1 MHRIAFTSERAER
14 GAGDRAGRRAGAVPA
29 GGLEPARTAHLVVDL
44 QNGFM
49 TPGAAVEVP
58 LAREIVPNVNRIS
71 AALRAAG
78 GTNVFLRMNL
88 GTPATATWRG
98 YLDRIPS
105 PEDRSSLIAAFTG
118 GAPSFELW
126 DGLEVAEDDLVLDK
140 TRFSAFV
147 PGASRVHEEL
157 SRRGIDT
164 LVVTGTLTNV
174 CCESNARD
182 AMQMDYRILFVA
194 DATAALSDETHNATL
209 ANMDSHF
216 AEVLMTDELL
226 AALPAPRGELARRRG
241 DPIPFG
247 S

>member
-1 MHRIAFTSERAER
+1 MHRISFTSERAER
-14 GAGDRAGRRAGAVPA
+14 RASARAGALP
-29 GGLEPARTAHLVVDL
+29 GGVLDPSRTAQLVVDL

-49 TPGAAVEVP
+49 APGAPVEVP

-71 AALRAAG
+71 AALREAG

-98 YLDRIPS
+98 YLDRIPT
-105 PEDRSSLIAAFTG
+105 PEGRASLVAAFTDG
-118 GAPSFELW
+118 HSGFELW
-126 DGLEVAEDDLVLDK
+126 DGLDVAEDDLVVDK

-157 SRRGIDT
+157 ARRGVDT

-194 DATAALSDETHNATL
+194 DATAALGDETHNATL
-209 ANMDSHF
+209 AAMDSHF
-216 AEVLMTDELL
+216 AVVVTTDEVL
-226 AALPAPRGELARRRG
+226 AALPAAHRSPV
-241 DPIPFG
+241 P